1 MIVEIKILKMSEKGF
16 SDLEIAEILEVDYY
30 KVQAV
35 IKKNNEML
43 NGKLH
48 FWEEIMSV
56 MITNR
61 ELLDK
66 LKEEKIKNDNY

>member
-1 MIVEIKILKMSEKGF
+1 MK
-16 SDLEIAEILEVDYY
+16 
-30 KVQAV
+30 
-35 IKKNNEML
+35 ML

-66 LKEEKIKNDNY
+66 LKEVG

>member
-1 MIVEIKILKMSEKGF
+1 MWEGGRMK
-16 SDLEIAEILEVDYY
+16 LEILIEKVNNDIEIPIGENDTF
-30 KVQAV
+30 QFRSDG
-35 IKKNNEML
+35 IML

-66 LKEEKIKNDNY
+66 LKEVG

>member
-1 MIVEIKILKMSEKGF
+1 
-16 SDLEIAEILEVDYY
+16 
-30 KVQAV
+30 
-35 IKKNNEML
+35 ML

-66 LKEEKIKNDNY
+66 LKEV